1 MITIVRYTLLR
12 LRGQIIGW
20 GLALAALSLIVA
32 PLYNTLVQQRALIE
46 SLVKNLPPEFM
57 ALVGSFD
64 RLFSPAG
71 FLGMRYFSML
81 PLILGV
87 FAVIVGSGLIA
98 SDEENGTLDL
108 ILAQPVRRAELYL
121 GRWLAFSAALIG
133 ILFVAWLG
141 LIAGIC
147 IGAIDLNGLAVA
159 RPFIA
164 LFGLLSWFG
173 GLALLLSLIV
183 PSRRLAASLSGLV
196 LVAGYFV
203 TTLAEISAD
212 LRGLAT
218 VSPLTYYQGGGA
230 IDGLNAGD
238 FFGLLLMSIAFVTI
252 GLWLFQ
258 RRDIRIAGEGG
269 WQLSLLVPRRKP
281 PA

>member
-1 MITIVRYTLLR
+1 MITVMRHTWLR

-32 PLYNTLVQQRALIE
+32 PLYNTLVQQRVLVE
-46 SLVKNLPPEFM
+46 DLVKNLPPEFM
-57 ALVGSFD
+57 ALIGSFD

-71 FLGMRYFSML
+71 FLGVRYFSML

-87 FAVIVGSGLIA
+87 FAVITGSGLIA
-98 SDEENGTLDL
+98 SDEESGTLDL
-108 ILAQPVRRAELYL
+108 ILAQPISRAELYL

-141 LIAGIC
+141 LIAGIR

-159 RPFIA
+159 LPFIA
-164 LFGLLSWFG
+164 LFSLLSWFG

-196 LVAGYFV
+196 LAASYFV

-212 LRGLAT
+212 LRGLAAM
-218 VSPLTYYQGGGA
+218 SPLTYYQGGGA
-230 IDGLNAGD
+230 IEGLNTGD
-238 FFGLLLMSIAFVTI
+238 FGGLLLMSIVCVMI
-252 GLWLFQ
+252 GLRLFQ

-269 WQLSLLVPRRKP
+269 WRLSRLAPRHPR
-281 PA
+281 A